1 MRSLPA
7 AAPPAPGRCFPAPL
21 PPRARRA
28 APPHLARSSPAKL
41 QSALRKLVPLAD
53 RVLVKRIELQAKS
66 AGGILLPDSGKKLN
80 EGEVVAVGPGALGKD
95 GKRSPISVAIGD
107 RVLLPEYGGHT
118 VKVGEDEC
126 VPRPRRGRRRSR
138 LSCASAPA
146 HAFIFFPLSPCAGS
160 SSTATRTSSASSSK
174 CRASLSPMACGLWAV
189 RESE

>member
-1 MRSLPA
+1 MLLDSLA
-7 AAPPAPGRCFPAPL
+7 AAVPPAPSRCFPAL
-21 PPRARRA
+21 PRARRA
-28 APPHLARSSPAKL
+28 APSHPLAAHFSREKKP

-126 VPRPRRGRRRSR
+126 VCPGLRPPPPPP
-138 LSCASAPA
+138 CPAPA
-146 HAFIFFPLSPCAGS
+146 PLLLTHLFIPRFPARRLFLYRDEDILG
-160 SSTATRTSSASSSK
+160 K
-174 CRASLSPMACGLWAV
+174 FQ
-189 RESE
+189 